1 MCDSLDSELIRVAM
15 ESLELEL
22 VAEGLYTVTIID
34 YETGLNHK
42 IKVMVTEGLYTV
54 TIIDYETGLN
64 HKIKVMVTE
73 GLSTLSPS
81 LTMRP
86 GSTIR

>member
-1 MCDSLDSELIRVAM
+1 M

-42 IKVMVTEGLYTV
+42 IKVMVTERALYTA

-73 GLSTLSPS
+73 GLSTPSP
-81 LTMRP
+81 
-86 GSTIR
+86 

>member
-22 VAEGLYTVTIID
+22 VAEGLYNLTIID

-42 IKVMVTEGLYTV
+42 IKVIVQQCYLCIS
-54 TIIDYETGLN
+54 IIKG
-64 HKIKVMVTE
+64 I
-73 GLSTLSPS
+73 PS
-81 LTMRP
+81 FLKEKKN
-86 GSTIR
+86 